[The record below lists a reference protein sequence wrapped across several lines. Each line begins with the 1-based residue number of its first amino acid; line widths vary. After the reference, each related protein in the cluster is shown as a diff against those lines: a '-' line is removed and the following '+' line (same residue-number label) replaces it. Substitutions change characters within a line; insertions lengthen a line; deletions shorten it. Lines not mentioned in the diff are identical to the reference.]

1 MNGEE
6 CVSGSAWEGSVTKR
20 SSRKWSLMHSLH
32 GEECVKDRNCMD
44 GKKKAS
50 EEGRDKKTR
59 KLDQAK
65 CKGVIINY

>member
-1 MNGEE
+1 
-6 CVSGSAWEGSVTKR
+6 
-20 SSRKWSLMHSLH
+20 MHSLH